1 MANPPLSEHP
11 ARADRFFIAAAV
23 FHLEE
28 ISNEIGPYLSSNYR
42 RSIQADRF
50 FTVIKRLVSEE
61 GVRLGTQVP
70 SK

>member
-1 MANPPLSEHP
+1 MSESP
-11 ARADRFFIAAAV
+11 FVAAVV

-50 FTVIKRLVSEE
+50 FTVIKGPVSEE
-61 GVRLGTQVP
+61 GICLEAQVP